1 MEKIIVT
8 ASPRTVLGRKVKSLR
23 REGILPANVYGK
35 KVKSLSIQLIAKE
48 FMTVYGRAGETS
60 LVDLKIDGEVKP
72 VLISHIQKNPVTD
85 EIIHVDFH
93 QVDLK
98 EKVKA
103 AVPLEIIG
111 ESPADKSGIG
121 ILVQQMSEIEVEA
134 LPTDLPEKIM
144 VDVSKLENVD
154 EAILVKDLVFDKEK
168 VAIDQD
174 GEQIVVKIEP
184 PAKEEEVAPPPTEEA
199 VGEEGAPAGESEV
212 PAEEKEKSET
222 EEDTGEK
229 TDKNE

>member
-60 LVDLKIDGEVKP
+60 LVDLKIDGEIKP

-111 ESPADKSGIG
+111 ESPADKSGMG

-144 VDVSKLENVD
+144 VDVSRLENVD

-184 PAKEEEVAPPPTEEA
+184 PAKEEEVAPPPAEEA
-199 VGEEGAPAGESEV
+199 APPEGEEGGG
-212 PAEEKEKSET
+212 PAEE
-222 EEDTGEK
+222 GEK
-229 TDKNE
+229 KPVPQEVEGVEEKKGKE